1 MSRQALTVNGEIL
14 PHAEI
19 RTLAS
24 SVRLE
29 QESLGQELNFEQRA
43 ALVEEARERL
53 IDRMLLAQ
61 EARRLS
67 LTPTASELD
76 SALAEQLPR
85 LDGAAGCRAGMDTAE
100 IRDEMSRSIMIDKL
114 LNRWKSRVRRP
125 GRAELQE
132 HYRAHR
138 EQFFEPEAVHVSH
151 IVRHFESDLNSEAAY
166 VHVTELRQRVA
177 NGEAF
182 ATVATRYSDCPE
194 NGGDLGWFARGV
206 MVAAFENEVFTA
218 PVAELTPV
226 FQTEFGFHFALVHG
240 RKAAGVLS
248 FDEVRPQL
256 ENSLWLRRQDAEVG
270 RALEALRAKAVIEGE
285 P

>member
-14 PHAEI
+14 PYAEI
-19 RTLAS
+19 RILAS
-24 SVRLE
+24 SLRLE

-85 LDGAAGCRAGMDTAE
+85 LDGASGCRAGMDTAE
-100 IRDEMSRSIMIDKL
+100 IQNEMSRRIMIDRL
-114 LNRWKSRVRRP
+114 LERWKARVRRP

-132 HYRAHR
+132 YYRAHK
-138 EQFFEPEAVHVSH
+138 EQFFELETVHVSH
-151 IVRHFESDLNSEAAY
+151 IVRHFESALNSEAAY
-166 VHVTELRQRVA
+166 VRITELRERVA
-177 NGEAF
+177 HGEAF
-182 ATVATRYSDCPE
+182 ATVAAQGSDCPE
-194 NGGDLGWFARGV
+194 TGGDLGWFARGV
-206 MVAAFENEVFTA
+206 MVAAFDNEVFTA

-226 FQTEFGFHFALVHG
+226 FQTEFGFHFALVHD
-240 RKAAGVLS
+240 RKPAGVRS

-256 ENSLWLRRQDAEVG
+256 ENSLWLRRQDAEIG
-270 RALEALRAKAVIEGE
+270 RALNALRAKAVIEGE